1 MNNEISKE
9 SVIDDFDYSTQG
21 ASYNK
26 KFISWRKRSVNPF
39 SFRFEKIR
47 NESVYIDGRG
57 FVVDSADSAEH
68 DALIRIFYVL
78 GIACL
83 MWVVIDTIFS
93 KILVFGL
100 EKIGFDIHSA
110 FMSSTLYGGG
120 VEIVSVL
127 AASAF
132 LKVFVP
138 FFYLR
143 KRFKL
148 PKQVELMS
156 SANRAAGIVGA
167 IAMVLI
173 ISTVT
178 SLPSAYSSETKEI
191 YEYFAS
197 LNTDVSVWGQREYL
211 FYTIFDIVIMS
222 ALSEMF
228 FRGAMFAVLR
238 QFGDPFAIIVTSLTA
253 GLLTQNFQEML
264 TVILISIVA
273 SWGMLRSGTIFT
285 AIASSIIYKMY
296 RLAITILEA
305 NRSDTF
311 IPIKNFFM
319 IVVFIV
325 GAVVLLIVWLLGKQ
339 DDEHYIAEFHSKMT
353 MRQRIIH
360 SAKVFPYSVV
370 MAICAV
376 YAVIRLVT

>member
-1 MNNEISKE
+1 
-9 SVIDDFDYSTQG
+9 
-21 ASYNK
+21 
-26 KFISWRKRSVNPF
+26 
-39 SFRFEKIR
+39 
-47 NESVYIDGRG
+47 
-57 FVVDSADSAEH
+57 
-68 DALIRIFYVL
+68 
-78 GIACL
+78 
-83 MWVVIDTIFS
+83 
-93 KILVFGL
+93 
-100 EKIGFDIHSA
+100 
-110 FMSSTLYGGG
+110 
-120 VEIVSVL
+120 
-127 AASAF
+127 
-132 LKVFVP
+132 
-138 FFYLR
+138 
-143 KRFKL
+143 
-148 PKQVELMS
+148 
-156 SANRAAGIVGA
+156 
-167 IAMVLI
+167 
-173 ISTVT
+173 
-178 SLPSAYSSETKEI
+178 
-191 YEYFAS
+191 
-197 LNTDVSVWGQREYL
+197 
-211 FYTIFDIVIMS
+211 MS